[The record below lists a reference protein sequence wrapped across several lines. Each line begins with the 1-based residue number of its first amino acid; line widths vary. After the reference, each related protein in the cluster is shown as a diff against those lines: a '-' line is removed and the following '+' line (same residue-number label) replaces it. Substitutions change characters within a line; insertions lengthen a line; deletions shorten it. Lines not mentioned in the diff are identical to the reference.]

1 MKLSNLLLYTVI
13 GVLAGFAGFMLF
25 GAEGLL
31 TIAPVAA
38 VTDELKAAIDQGLE
52 SIKSKLQAQQE
63 KLDAAIAKHEGQVQ
77 ENGKAANEAMAE
89 VKTLAE
95 KWSGLNAEMQELAQK
110 MTASNQPEAKPTSAM
125 QELVASQEFK
135 DFQAGKSRGG
145 MQRVELKNTIVA
157 DNTTTTWFDQR
168 PGIVPGAFRP
178 LTIENVLPRYTTST
192 DTVTLMREAS
202 FTNNAAGN
210 TEATQKP
217 ESAVTFNKYNV
228 IIETIAHWLKVSK
241 QLMSDNPALV
251 SYVENRLRFG
261 VEAKV
266 DDQLLNGDG
275 TSPNLSG
282 LLDSGNYTVFTPNAD
297 DNLIQAINR
306 AKWQLWATG
315 YVADAVIVNP
325 ADWGAQ
331 EIEREN
337 GSTGAYLY
345 GMPGMVSG
353 MNPFGVRVVV
363 SSQMPAGSFLI
374 GAFNVATGVWNREG
388 TVVEF
393 GYDGND
399 FTSNL
404 WTIRAERRL
413 GLEVSV
419 PAALLGG
426 EFTTTA

>member
-1 MKLSNLLLYTVI
+1 MSN
-13 GVLAGFAGFMLF
+13 
-25 GAEGLL
+25 
-31 TIAPVAA
+31 
-38 VTDELKAAIDQGLE
+38 ELKAVIDEGLAQVKAK
-52 SIKSKLQAQQE
+52 IALQQE
-63 KLDAAIAKHEGQVQ
+63 KIDAAIAKHDGQLQ
-77 ENGKAANEAMAE
+77 ENGKAASEALAE
-89 VKTLAE
+89 VKALTG
-95 KWSGLNAEMQELAQK
+95 KWSELNAEMQELAQK
-110 MTASNQPEAKPTSAM
+110 MTAGNKPEAKPGSAIAEM
-125 QELVASQEFK
+125 VASPEFK
-135 DFQAGKSRGG
+135 DFVAGRAKNGRIE
-145 MQRVELKNTIVA
+145 VKNTIVA

>member
-1 MKLSNLLLYTVI
+1 MSN
-13 GVLAGFAGFMLF
+13 
-25 GAEGLL
+25 
-31 TIAPVAA
+31 
-38 VTDELKAAIDQGLE
+38 ELKAVIDEGLAQVKAK
-52 SIKSKLQAQQE
+52 IALQQE
-63 KLDAAIAKHEGQVQ
+63 KIDAAIAKHDGQLQ
-77 ENGKAANEAMAE
+77 ENGKAASEALAE
-89 VKTLAE
+89 VKALTG
-95 KWSGLNAEMQELAQK
+95 KWSELNAEMQELAQK
-110 MTASNQPEAKPTSAM
+110 MTAGNKPEAKPGSAIAEM
-125 QELVASQEFK
+125 VASPEFK
-135 DFQAGKSRGG
+135 DFVAGRAKNGRIE
-145 MQRVELKNTIVA
+145 VKNTIVA

-282 LLDSGNYTVFTPNAD
+282 LLDSGNYTVFTPTAD

-363 SSQMPAGSFLI
+363 SSQMAAGSFLI
-374 GAFNVATGVWNREG
+374 GAFYVATGVWNREG

>member
-1 MKLSNLLLYTVI
+1 MDHAEIISK
-13 GVLAGFAGFMLF
+13 GLADVQ
-25 GAEGLL
+25 
-31 TIAPVAA
+31 T
-38 VTDELKAAIDQGLE
+38 
-52 SIKSKLQAQQE
+52 
-63 KLDAAIAKHEGQVQ
+63 KLDAAIAKHDGQLQ
-77 ENGKAANEAMAE
+77 ESGSAAKEALTE
-89 VKTLAE
+89 VKGLSE
-95 KWSGLNAEMQELAQK
+95 KWSQLNAEMQELAQK
-110 MTASNQPEAKPTSAM
+110 MTAGNQAEVKPISAF
-125 QELVASQEFK
+125 QELVQSEEFK
-135 DFQAGKSRGG
+135 AFQSGKQRGG

-157 DNTTTTWFDQR
+157 DNTTTTWLDQR

-178 LTIENVLPRYTTST
+178 LTVENVLPRYTTGT

-202 FTNNAAGN
+202 FTNAAAGN
-210 TEATQKP
+210 TEATVKP

-282 LLDSGNYTVFTPNAD
+282 LLDSGNYTVFTPTAD

-306 AKWQLWATG
+306 AKWTLWATG

-345 GMPGMVSG
+345 GMPGMISG
-353 MNPFGVRVVV
+353 LNPFGVRVVV
-363 SSQMPAGSFLI
+363 SSQMAAGSFLI
-374 GAFNVATGVWNREG
+374 GQFQVATGVWNREG